1 MTGVTHAAEAPT
13 RVPLDRLLTPRSI
26 AIVGASD
33 KPGALGA
40 SVLANLDRAG
50 FAGPIHLVNPKRETI
65 GQRRCFATIDD
76 LPEGID
82 VAVLAIPRAA
92 VLDVMAALARRRVGA
107 AVLFAAG
114 FAEDGPPG
122 IADQQ
127 EIARI
132 AHDAG
137 MIVEGPN
144 CLGLFNFRDNIPL
157 TFIEMPEAK
166 ATGERRVGIIS
177 QSGAMAAVLATTLI
191 ARDVP
196 LASYVSTGNEAVCG
210 VEDFIDH
217 AVDDAG
223 VAVIGM
229 IVEQFRKPQRF
240 LQAARA
246 AVAQG
251 KRIVLLHPGSS
262 EAGRKSAATHTGA
275 LAGDY
280 QVMRVL
286 AEHAGVIFA
295 ETLEELGDMVE
306 IALRCPRL
314 PGRGTAIVAESGA
327 FKALMLDQCEREE
340 LYLPAL
346 TDADSPALRA
356 ALPPFVP
363 VTNPLDVT
371 AQGLVDPGLYGRT
384 LGALAE
390 DDRIDTILLTLIN
403 TMAASSHVK
412 FNAVADALRTIGRD
426 KAIVVAGVDE
436 GGGIEAA
443 DVDAL
448 RALGIPYLP
457 TAERGLR
464 AIARLAASAAT
475 DEPAQST
482 PTDSSHRFA
491 AEIAPGTMIPEYRA
505 KHLLAPFG
513 LSFPD
518 AALARAVEEA
528 TAIAAAIG
536 YPVVLKAQAA
546 ALPHKTDAGGVVVGL
561 ADEAALV
568 AGWAKLT
575 ADVAAA
581 RPDLAL
587 DGVLVEKMGAKGIEL
602 IVGARRD
609 PEWGPVVLVG
619 FGGVAAEL
627 TRDVRLLP
635 PELPAAAIVAEL
647 RKLRMAALF
656 DGYRGAPAVDLEA
669 VAELVALVGAVI
681 VSNPGL
687 QELDLNP
694 VIAYPAGAG
703 VVALDAL
710 MTF

>member
-1 MTGVTHAAEAPT
+1 MTVVTPAAVTT
-13 RVPLDRLLTPRSI
+13 RAPLDRLMTPRSI

-33 KPGALGA
+33 TTGALGTA
-40 SVLANLDRAG
+40 VLANLDNAG
-50 FAGPIHLVNPKRETI
+50 FAGAIHLVNPKRATI
-65 GQRRCFATIDD
+65 GQRRCVTTIDD
-76 LPEGID
+76 LPEDID

-92 VLDVMAALARRRVGA
+92 VLEVMAALARRRVGA

-114 FAEDGPPG
+114 FAEDGPQG

-132 AHDAG
+132 AHAAG

-157 TFIEMPEAK
+157 TFIEMPEAT
-166 ATGERRVGIIS
+166 ARGDRCVAIVS

-196 LASYVSTGNEAVCG
+196 LSSYVSTGNEAVCG
-210 VEDFIDH
+210 VEDFVDH
-217 AVDDAG
+217 ALDDPA

-246 AVAQG
+246 ARARGQT
-251 KRIVLLHPGSS
+251 IVLLHPGSS
-262 EAGRKSAATHTGA
+262 AAGRESAATHTGA

-280 QVMRVL
+280 QVMRVQV
-286 AEHAGVIFA
+286 ERAGVIFA

-306 IALRCPRL
+306 IVLRCPRL
-314 PGRGTAIVAESGA
+314 PGRSTAIIAESGA
-327 FKALMLDQCEREE
+327 FKALMLDQAEREG

-346 TDADSPALRA
+346 CDVDSPALRA

-363 VTNPLDVT
+363 VSNPLDVT

-384 LGALAE
+384 LGALAA

-403 TMAASSHVK
+403 TMAASAHVK
-412 FNAVADALRTIGRD
+412 YGAVADALRTIGRD
-426 KAIVVAGVDE
+426 KAIIVAGVDE
-436 GGGIEAA
+436 GGGIMAE
-443 DVDAL
+443 DVAAL
-448 RALGIPYLP
+448 RAAGIPYLP

-464 AIARLAASAAT
+464 ALARLAAAASSAG
-475 DEPAQST
+475 ST
-482 PTDSSHRFA
+482 ECPVADPSHMLDVA
-491 AEIAPGTMIPEYRA
+491 IVPGTMIPEFRA
-505 KHLLAPFG
+505 KAMLAPLG
-513 LSFPD
+513 FPFP
-518 AALARAVEEA
+518 AAGLARTPEEA
-528 TAIAAAIG
+528 TAIAAQIG

-561 ADEAALV
+561 ADDAALA
-568 AGWAKLT
+568 AGWAKLI
-575 ADVAAA
+575 ANVATA
-581 RPDLAL
+581 RPGLVL
-587 DGVLVEKMGAKGIEL
+587 DGVLVEKMGATGMEL
-602 IVGARRD
+602 IIGARRD
-609 PEWGPVVLVG
+609 PEWGPIVLVG

-635 PELPAAAIVAEL
+635 PDLSSAAIIAEL
-647 RKLRMAALF
+647 RSLRMAALF
-656 DGYRGAPAVDLEA
+656 DGYRGAPPIDLAA
-669 VAELVALVGAVI
+669 VADLVARVGALI
-681 VSNPGL
+681 QSNPGL

-694 VIAYPAGAG
+694 VIAYPMGEG